1 MREMKKVLVAGH
13 ICLDITPVFSRE
25 AGDVSLDPGKLFGV
39 GPAAI
44 STGGAVANTGLA
56 MHFFGADVTLLGK
69 VGNDRFGE
77 LVRSAVQSYGA
88 KEKIKSDDQCATSYT
103 VVIAPPDVD
112 RTFLHCPGAND
123 AFSEQ
128 DITSEDLAGID
139 LLHFGYPP
147 LMKRMF
153 QQDGVEL
160 LRIMKK
166 AHENGVITSL
176 DLAAVD
182 PSAEA
187 GKAGWKG
194 ILEKVLP
201 FVDLFVP
208 SFEELCF
215 MLRRERYEELVKK
228 GGDLCLLTTV
238 AELQSMAEEALAMG
252 ASCVML
258 KAGSAGICYAC
269 KKDSRFVRQLG
280 LSSDQWEEKEGFV
293 PSFAPEEVRSATG
306 AGDTA
311 IAAFLTAMLRG
322 DSLEQCVTLASATG
336 AACVEAYSALGGLS
350 SLEEL
355 EKRIENGW
363 KHQALI
369 S

>member
-1 MREMKKVLVAGH
+1 MKKVLVAGH
-13 ICLDITPVFSRE
+13 ICLDITPVFSQE
-25 AGDVSLDPGKLFGV
+25 AGDVSLDPGKLFVV

-56 MHFFGADVTLLGK
+56 MHLFGADVTLLGK
-69 VGNDRFGE
+69 VGDDRFGE
-77 LVRSAVQSYGA
+77 LVRSAVQSCGV
-88 KEKIKSDDQCATSYT
+88 KENIKSDDQCATSYT

-128 DITSEDLAGID
+128 DITQEDLGGID

-153 QQDGVEL
+153 QQDGEEL
-160 LRIMKK
+160 LCIMKK

-176 DLAAVD
+176 DMAAVD
-182 PSAEA
+182 PAAEA
-187 GKAGWKG
+187 GKADWKT
-194 ILEKVLP
+194 ILKKVLP

-215 MLRRERYEELVKK
+215 MLRRERYEELVRK
-228 GGDLCLLTTV
+228 GGDLCLLTNT
-238 AELQSMAEEALAMG
+238 AELESMAEEALALG

-258 KAGSAGICYAC
+258 KAGTAGIWYAC
-269 KKDSRFVRQLG
+269 KRYSRFVRQLG
-280 LSSDQWEEKEGFV
+280 LPVDQWEGKKGFI
-293 PSFAPEEVRSATG
+293 PSFEPVAVRSATG
-306 AGDTA
+306 AGDVA

-322 DSLEQCVTLASATG
+322 DGLKSCVTLASAAG
-336 AACVEAYSALGGLS
+336 AACVEDYSALGGLV

-355 EKRIENGW
+355 EKRIESGW
-363 KHQALI
+363 KKQILI
-369 S
+369 A